1 MSGKSCLSNL
11 LLFMDEVTKYVDQG
25 FPVDVVYLDFQK
37 AFDKVPH
44 LRLIAKLQAHGV
56 SGLVSNWIKA
66 WLSGRKQRVQLSGTF
81 SDWSDVCSGVPQ
93 GSVLEPV
100 LFTVFIL
107 SIHRS
112 NLLDIP
118 IISHQI
124 HFGSFILTVLGKKE
138 PVLKTK

>member
-1 MSGKSCLSNL
+1 MG
-11 LLFMDEVTKYVDQG
+11 
-25 FPVDVVYLDFQK
+25 
-37 AFDKVPH
+37 
-44 LRLIAKLQAHGV
+44 RLIL
-56 SGLVSNWIKA
+56 IKTVHR
-66 WLSGRKQRVQLSGTF
+66 LF
-81 SDWSDVCSGVPQ
+81 HC
-93 GSVLEPV
+93 